1 MYYKKFSNKE
11 MEIFRTA
18 ISRFKKDCG
27 VIAGREIPEPK
38 DFLRIFRGHI
48 FFQKIKILINI
59 IDIYQKSLTISNL
72 SHKNASECQLFR
84 S

>member
-11 MEIFRTA
+11 MEIFRIA

-38 DFLRIFRGHI
+38 DSIYKEY
-48 FFQKIKILINI
+48 KIAEKMEKKLVHC
-59 IDIYQKSLTISNL
+59 YYL
-72 SHKNASECQLFR
+72 SRK
-84 S
+84 

>member
-1 MYYKKFSNKE
+1 

-38 DFLRIFRGHI
+38 DA
-48 FFQKIKILINI
+48 
-59 IDIYQKSLTISNL
+59 IYKEYKLAEKMEKKLVHCYYL
-72 SHKNASECQLFR
+72 SRK
-84 S
+84 

>member
-27 VIAGREIPEPK
+27 VIAGRKIPQPK
-38 DFLRIFRGHI
+38 DAGYNDF
-48 FFQKIKILINI
+48 KIAEKMEKKLVHC
-59 IDIYQKSLTISNL
+59 YYL
-72 SHKNASECQLFR
+72 SRK
-84 S
+84 